1 MARRRRYNLEEDIGI
16 SEEQLRQNLQLLPQQ
31 ARPSKGYRVLHGINV
46 FLRIVILILILI
58 LLFRIQKTDVQ
69 GNENI
74 TDEQIMTWIG
84 EDKKALNSL
93 YAIYKYNVRQE
104 ELNPAIARTRLSFR
118 LPWYVKIK
126 VTEFPAVGMVENAG
140 GSYTFNGDGLII
152 ANSQV
157 DDYGTLVSGV
167 KPTVTTPFQKIEF
180 EDPGMTDQIL
190 SMINSLDRNMME
202 PDEMIWLGDE
212 DGWQLRFGSTWA
224 NLGTSVPE
232 EKIQELAALYTEVKN
247 REGIIHLEYYEPG
260 DEIVRFEQ
268 GLPEED
274 YDEEDDTY

>member
-104 ELNPAIARTRLSFR
+104 ERSPAPGFR
-118 LPWYVKIK
+118 
-126 VTEFPAVGMVENAG
+126 F
-140 GSYTFNGDGLII
+140 
-152 ANSQV
+152 
-157 DDYGTLVSGV
+157 VS
-167 KPTVTTPFQKIEF
+167 
-180 EDPGMTDQIL
+180 PGMSRSKSRNSPL
-190 SMINSLDRNMME
+190 SVWWRTKE
-202 PDEMIWLGDE
+202 
-212 DGWQLRFGSTWA
+212 
-224 NLGTSVPE
+224 
-232 EKIQELAALYTEVKN
+232 AATHLTE
-247 REGIIHLEYYEPG
+247 
-260 DEIVRFEQ
+260 
-268 GLPEED
+268 
-274 YDEEDDTY
+274 TA